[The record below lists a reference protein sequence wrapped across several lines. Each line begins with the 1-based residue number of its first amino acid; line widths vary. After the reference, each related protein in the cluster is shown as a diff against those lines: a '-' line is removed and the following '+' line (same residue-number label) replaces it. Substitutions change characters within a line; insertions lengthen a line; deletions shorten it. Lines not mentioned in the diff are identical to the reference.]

1 LVERGMAESRSAAR
15 RAIDEGRVRVDGV
28 SEPKAATLVLTTQT
42 VTLAGDEPAWA
53 SRAGE
58 KLDAAL
64 RRFGVDASD
73 ANALDVGASSG
84 GFTDVLLH
92 HGAARVVALD
102 VGYGQLAWHLRQD
115 PRVEVVERTNF
126 RLVDPDTIG
135 APFDVIVMD
144 VSFIGV
150 SLLAPNLAAAGRPG
164 TVVVVLVKPQFEV
177 GRDRVGRGGVV
188 SDPEAHRDA
197 VRSAADALGA
207 SGIGVLAVMSSPILG
222 SKGNREF
229 LLHAVRGAEGREPDD
244 IAAEAVP

>member
-1 LVERGMAESRSAAR
+1 MAESRSAAR

-28 SEPKAATLVLTTQT
+28 SEPKAATLVGAGQP
-42 VTLAGDEPAWA
+42 VTLVGIEPAWA
-53 SRAGE
+53 SRGGD

-64 RRFGVDASD
+64 RYFGIDVTDAR
-73 ANALDVGASSG
+73 ALDVGASTG

-102 VGYGQLAWHLRQD
+102 VGYGQLAWRLRQD

-126 RLVDPDTIG
+126 RLVDPVAIG
-135 APFDVIVMD
+135 APFDIIVVD

-150 SLLAPNLAAAGRPG
+150 SLLAPNLAGAGRPG

-188 SDPEAHRDA
+188 TDPDAHREA
-197 VRSAADALGA
+197 VRASSDALGA
-207 SGIGVLAVMSSPILG
+207 AGVGVLAVMPSPILG
-222 SKGNREF
+222 AKGNREF
-229 LLHAVRGAEGREPDD
+229 LLHAVHGEAGRKPEDL
-244 IAAEAVP
+244 AAEAVS